1 MSLPL
6 IGDIFIHPETGE
18 AGELVQVIKI
28 AETINLYR
36 VRYGNTVLAYFD
48 DQLPKFYSPK
58 SCPSHEPKGEDI
70 VKPVRYNK
78 VGKLEC
84 WDVILDQQMSFL
96 EGSVLKYLWRY
107 KEKNGIKDLEKAKVY
122 LDKIIEGIKK
132 SEKA

>member
-18 AGELVQVIKI
+18 AGELIEILKI
-28 AETINLYR
+28 VAPSNLYR
-36 VRYGNTVLAYFD
+36 VKYGNTVLAYWE

-70 VKPVRYNK
+70 VKPQRYNK
-78 VGKLEC
+78 IGKLEC

-96 EGSVLKYLWRY
+96 EGNLLKYLWRY
-107 KEKNGIKDLEKAKVY
+107 KEKNGVADLKKAKVY
-122 LDKIIEGIKK
+122 LEKLI
-132 SEKA
+132 SEVEKNGKA

>member
-18 AGELVQVIKI
+18 AGELIEILKI
-28 AETINLYR
+28 VAPSNLYR
-36 VRYGNTVLAYFD
+36 VKYGNTVLAYWED
-48 DQLPKFYSPK
+48 HLPKFYSPK
-58 SCPSHEPKGEDI
+58 SCPSHDKGEDI
-70 VKPVRYNK
+70 VKPQRYNK

-132 SEKA
+132 NET